1 MALTLMTVDAFTDA
15 PFRGNP
21 AGVCFLDS
29 PRPDAWMQGVAAE
42 MNLSETAFLL
52 SEGDGYRLR
61 WFTPAT
67 EVPLCGHATLASAH
81 ALWTTGRLAG
91 TAVAR
96 FETRSG
102 RLTAR
107 RVAGRIE
114 MDFPSLPVAEEP
126 LPAHVVAALGAT
138 PRFVARTNRSAEQ
151 NFVVELESEPA
162 VRGLAPDFA
171 PLRSSREGVIVTA
184 RAEKAGSGYDF
195 VSRYFAGCFGIDE
208 DPVTGSSHCSLIP
221 YWAERLGRTE
231 LVGYQA
237 SKRGGFVHGALRGDR
252 VTLAGDAVTV
262 MRGEL
267 LA

>member
-21 AGVCFLDS
+21 AAVCFLDV
-29 PRPDAWMQGVAAE
+29 PRPEAWMQDVATE

-52 SEGDGYRLR
+52 PEGDAYRLR

-81 ALWTTGRLAG
+81 ALWTTLRLSDDRE
-91 TAVAR
+91 AR
-96 FETRSG
+96 FDTRSG

-107 RVAGRIE
+107 QAGGRIE
-114 MDFPSLPVAEEP
+114 MDFPSLPVAKDT
-126 LPAHVVAALGAT
+126 LPDHIQRALGAV
-138 PRFVARTNRSAEQ
+138 PRGVARTNCSAEQ
-151 NFVVELESEPA
+151 NFLVELESERV
-162 VRGLAPDFA
+162 VRELAPDFA
-171 PLRSSREGVIVTA
+171 PLRNFSEGVIVTA
-184 RAEKAGSGYDF
+184 RAEKPGADYDF

-208 DPVTGSSHCSLIP
+208 DPVTGSAHCSLIP
-221 YWAERLGRTE
+221 YWAARLGRSD

-237 SKRGGFVHGALRGDR
+237 SKRGGFVHGSLRGDR
-252 VTLAGDAVTV
+252 VTLAGHAVTV

-267 LA
+267 IV

>member
-1 MALTLMTVDAFTDA
+1 MPLTLMTIDAFTDV

-21 AGVCFLDS
+21 AGVCFLDA
-29 PRPDAWMQGVAAE
+29 PRPDTWMQGVATE

-52 SEGDGYRLR
+52 ADGDAFRLR

-81 ALWTTGRLAG
+81 ALWTTGRLAEG
-91 TAVAR
+91 AEAR
-96 FETRSG
+96 FDTRSG
-102 RLTAR
+102 RLSAR
-107 RVAGRIE
+107 RAGGRIQ
-114 MDFPSLPVAEEP
+114 MDFPALPVAAEP
-126 LPAHVVAALGAT
+126 LPAHIAAALGAR
-138 PRFVARTNRSAEQ
+138 PRFVARTNRAGEQ
-151 NFVVELESEPA
+151 NFMVELESEAA
-162 VRGLAPDFA
+162 VRSLAPDFA
-171 PLRSSREGVIVTA
+171 PLRSFSEGVIVTA
-184 RAEKAGSGYDF
+184 RADKADAGYDF

-208 DPVTGSSHCSLIP
+208 DPVTGSSHCSLVP
-221 YWAERLGRTE
+221 YWAERLGRKE

-252 VTLAGDAVTV
+252 VTLAGNAVTV